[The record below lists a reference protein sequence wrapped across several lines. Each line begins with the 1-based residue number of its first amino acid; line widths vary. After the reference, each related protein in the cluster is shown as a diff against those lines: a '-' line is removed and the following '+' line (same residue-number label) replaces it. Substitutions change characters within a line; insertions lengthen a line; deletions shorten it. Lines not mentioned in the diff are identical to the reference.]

1 MRTLMIA
8 VFATLTLAGTAH
20 AERVGCR
27 EVFGGGERCK
37 QADGHVTETIPNGE
51 GGVRKTSTNPHDWKS
66 TDGRGVAVTPPD
78 RMIRNSPMLR
88 RDYWGRVTEPWE
100 PKKQPTPIDGG
111 WKAPRS
117 DPR

>member
-37 QADGHVTETIPNGE
+37 QADGHVTETIPDGE
-51 GGVRKTSTNPHDWKS
+51 GGVRKP
-66 TDGRGVAVTPPD
+66 RP
-78 RMIRNSPMLR
+78 I
-88 RDYWGRVTEPWE
+88 
-100 PKKQPTPIDGG
+100 PTIG
-111 WKAPRS
+111 KAPMGAGWR
-117 DPR
+117 